1 MIPLLTLNTRVYKL
15 ILTIRYLPLTNCLWH
30 HPNHLFLILSIE
42 LLTYIFTWIKQHLH
56 IRHHIPLFTSHAIT
70 TTTPTTNITIIK
82 HLTPFSTINKTHIIK
97 VILYKLLHLL
107 HLIHPTHPIFNH
119 IISQPLLIISTLHNI
134 LPHFILLVVS

>member
-15 ILTIRYLPLTNCLWH
+15 ILTIGYLPLTNCLWH
-30 HPNHLFLILSIE
+30 HPNHLFLILPIR
-42 LLTYIFTWIKQHLH
+42 LLTYIFTWIKQPFY

-70 TTTPTTNITIIK
+70 TTTNITIIK

-107 HLIHPTHPIFNH
+107 HLIHPTHPIFNN
-119 IISQPLLIISTLHNI
+119 IISQPLLIVFTLHNI